1 MFKTTSGTTPGKF
14 WYQTIRFH
22 DLQAAIDLFG
32 DDKDVTDHDIADLI
46 THGDISVH
54 CNCPSWKYWGWQYV
68 GTKHGF
74 AIQPE
79 TRKPVK
85 NNPGQKGA
93 VCKHIYTAIKSQP
106 FYTNSMVAD
115 LRKMKFK
122 QGVKPVAPK
131 KVTRKGDPLKP
142 NIDFNK

>member
-1 MFKTTSGTTPGKF
+1 MKAKTQQEDPKRVKLSSKLRTKYIGLNRNRDMMFKTTSGTTPGKF

-106 FYTNSMVAD
+106 F
-115 LRKMKFK
+115 
-122 QGVKPVAPK
+122 
-131 KVTRKGDPLKP
+131 
-142 NIDFNK
+142 I